1 MPLKRPH
8 TKTRHGCRHCRT
20 RRVRCDLQ
28 RPTCGNCTRRQV
40 KCPYLDDSPPVVVQ
54 HIADRTAWQTDL
66 RLMHQYN
73 TSTCFTMANDESLNT
88 VWQVQVPKLAFNHDF
103 LLSGTLALAALHRS
117 SLATTNSAES
127 RFLVAAARHHG
138 QRAIQS
144 YIPALQSATDQN
156 CHAIFAFSII
166 LASYHLATIRYDHQD
181 ESPSDLL
188 DRLISVSRLLKGSI
202 TIAYR
207 YRDQLHSGPL
217 SAMMGM
223 GVPSTD
229 LYALPDGLGQSLS
242 KIQFEALHT
251 TDLPSARLDIC
262 LPALNS
268 LPRLFR
274 PVPDLAEIIAWL
286 AFDSEE
292 FTGLIVSRDPFALVL
307 LAHYAAALDM
317 KLQVWHLKGL
327 GTKLLDA
334 IMKVIDPQY
343 AKYLEWPIWTL
354 GSVEG

>member
-8 TKTRHGCRHCRT
+8 TKTRHGCRHCRS
-20 RRVRCDLQ
+20 RRVRCDLHH
-28 RPTCGNCTRRQV
+28 PACGNCTKRQV

-73 TSTCFTMANDESLNT
+73 TSTCFTMANNESLNT
-88 VWQVQVPKLAFNHDF
+88 VWQIQVPKLAFNHDF

-117 SLATTNSAES
+117 SLATTSSSES
-127 RFLVAAARHHG
+127 QFLVAAARHHG

-144 YIPALQSATDQN
+144 YIPALRSATDQN

-166 LASYHLATIRYDHQD
+166 LASYHLATIRYDHQG
-181 ESPSDLL
+181 ESSSDLL

-207 YRDQLHSGPL
+207 YRYQLHIGPL

-223 GVPSTD
+223 GLSSTD
-229 LYALPDGLGQSLS
+229 LFVLPDGPRQSLNEV
-242 KIQFEALHT
+242 QYDALHT
-251 TDLPSARLDIC
+251 PDLPSARLDIC

-268 LPRLFR
+268 LAHLFR

-286 AFDSEE
+286 AFGSEE
-292 FTGLIVSRDPFALVL
+292 FSGLIASKDPLALVL

-317 KLQVWHLKGL
+317 NIQVWHLKGL
-327 GTKLLDA
+327 GTKMLDA

-343 AKYLEWPIWTL
+343 AKYLDWPVWTL
-354 GSVEG
+354 SFVEG

>member
-1 MPLKRPH
+1 MAADIAEPAGCDAISSA
-8 TKTRHGCRHCRT
+8 RHVAT
-20 RRVRCDLQ
+20 
-28 RPTCGNCTRRQV
+28 
-40 KCPYLDDSPPVVVQ
+40 
-54 HIADRTAWQTDL
+54 
-66 RLMHQYN
+66 
-73 TSTCFTMANDESLNT
+73 
-88 VWQVQVPKLAFNHDF
+88 VQVPRLAFDHDF

-117 SLATTNSAES
+117 SLATTSSAES

-166 LASYHLATIRYDHQD
+166 LASYHLATIRYDQQD

-207 YRDQLHSGPL
+207 YRDKLRSGPL

-229 LYALPDGLGQSLS
+229 LYILPDGLGKSLS
-242 KIQFEALHT
+242 KIQLGALHT
-251 TDLPSARLDIC
+251 SDLPSARLDIC

-268 LPRLFR
+268 LARLFR
-274 PVPDLAEIIAWL
+274 SVPNLAEIIAWL
-286 AFDSEE
+286 AFNSEE
-292 FTGLIVSRDPFALVL
+292 FTGLISSRDPLALIL

-317 KLQVWHLKGL
+317 NLQVWHLKGL
-327 GTKLLDA
+327 GTKILDA
-334 IMKVIDPQY
+334 IMKVIGPQY
-343 AKYLEWPIWTL
+343 DKYLEWPVWTL
-354 GSVEG
+354 SFIGG